1 MSSSTE
7 AVRIEPATTA
17 DVPVI
22 LRFIEELADY
32 ERLAHEMV
40 ATESALAD
48 ALFGPERAAH
58 ALVARVGREPAG
70 FALYF
75 FNFSTFLA
83 KRGLYLEDLYV
94 TPAWRRCGIGRQL
107 LARLAAIAV
116 ERGCGRMEWSVL
128 DWNAQAL
135 AVYRAIGARP
145 MSEWTVQ
152 RLTGAD
158 LEALAAEAPAA
169 PPSSGR

>member
-1 MSSSTE
+1 MASNAT
-7 AVRIEPATTA
+7 ARIEPATPA
-17 DVPVI
+17 DVPLI
-22 LRFIEELADY
+22 LRFIHELAEY
-32 ERLAHEMV
+32 EQLAHEMI
-40 ATESALAD
+40 ATEAGLDD
-48 ALFGPERAAH
+48 ALFGPERTAQ
-58 ALVARVGREPAG
+58 ALVARVEGEPAG
-70 FALYF
+70 FAVYF

-94 TPAWRRCGIGRQL
+94 TPAWRRRGIGRQL

-128 DWNAQAL
+128 DWNEPAL

-152 RLTGAD
+152 RLTGAA
-158 LEALAAEAPAA
+158 LEALAAEAPAT